1 MTGGRRFIVHAAA
14 LGGWLAA
21 TIGGCVGLVLQ
32 AAQPAPIAPN
42 TFGLGQGSMI
52 AFVVLGITWA
62 TVGALLVVRRPD
74 NVVGRYMILVGSGYS
89 VSILAAVITFRAV
102 AGGDVVLARTAA
114 WWTVLLSSIGS
125 LVLYLGFIFP
135 TGRGQTPRWDAI
147 GRAFL
152 AAMTIVLAWLLTQPG
167 PLHLFPGIDNPIP
180 IGPDLRPVLGPAP
193 ARTVLAFSM
202 LTAPLLVAS
211 VVSRYQMG
219 DAVQREQMKW
229 AISAISVSFA
239 ALLLTSIAAVVG
251 NGAPEAPLTV
261 YALAGT
267 MVPVA
272 IGIAILRHHLYDIDR
287 IVSRTIVYGVVT
299 VLLFAVFVLLNLG
312 LQGVLSG
319 LTGNDSL
326 RVAASTLAIAALFNP
341 LRRLVQGAVDRR
353 FHRAHAHAERVAA
366 GFAGRLRDE
375 ADLDAVAV
383 ALRRAAQD
391 VVEPSTAGVWLR
403 GSGMKRLPTFGSE
416 EMS

>member
-1 MTGGRRFIVHAAA
+1 MTGVRRSLVWAAA

-21 TIGGCVGLVLQ
+21 AVGGCLGLVLQ
-32 AAQPAPIAPN
+32 AAQPAPIVPN
-42 TFGLGQGSMI
+42 TFGLGPASMV
-52 AFVVLGITWA
+52 AFVILGITWA

-74 NVVGRYMILVGSGYS
+74 NVVGRYMILVGAGYS
-89 VSILAAVITFRAV
+89 LSILAAVLTFRAV
-102 AGGDVVLARTAA
+102 AGGDDPLARTAA

-125 LVLYLGFIFP
+125 LVLYVGFIFP

-147 GRAFL
+147 GRVFL
-152 AAMTIVLAWLLTQPG
+152 AAMTLVLAWLLTQPG

-180 IGPDLRPVLGPAP
+180 IGPDLRPVLGPTP
-193 ARTVLAFSM
+193 ARTVLGFSV

-211 VVSRYQMG
+211 VVSRYRMG
-219 DAVQREQMKW
+219 DGVQREQMKW
-229 AISAISVSFA
+229 AISAIAVSFA
-239 ALLLTSIAAVVG
+239 ALLLTSVAAVAA
-251 NGAPEAPLTV
+251 NGAPEAPLTA

-272 IGIAILRHHLYDIDR
+272 IGIAILRHHLYDIER

-299 VLLFAVFVLLNLG
+299 ALLFAVFVLVNLG

-319 LTGNDSL
+319 LTANDSL
-326 RVAASTLAIAALFNP
+326 RVAASTLVMAALFNP

-353 FHRAHAHAERVAA
+353 FHRAHARAEQSAA
-366 GFAGRLRDE
+366 GFAGRLRNE
-375 ADLDAVAV
+375 ADLDSVAA
-383 ALRRAAQD
+383 ALRSAAED

-403 GSGMKRLPTFGSE
+403 RTGMTRMRAAGPEVTP
-416 EMS
+416 

>member
-1 MTGGRRFIVHAAA
+1 VTGARWSIVRGAA
-14 LGGWLAA
+14 LCGWLAA
-21 TIGGCVGLVLQ
+21 TVGGCLGLVLQ
-32 AAQPAPIAPN
+32 AAQPAPIVPN
-42 TFGLGQGSMI
+42 TFGLGPGSMV
-52 AFVVLGITWA
+52 AFVILGVTWA

-74 NVVGRYMILVGSGYS
+74 NVVGRYMILVGAGYS

-102 AGGDVVLARTAA
+102 AGGDVALTRTAA

-152 AAMTIVLAWLLTQPG
+152 AAMTLVLAWLLTQPG
-167 PLHLFPGIDNPIP
+167 PLHLFPGIDNPLP
-180 IGPDLRPVLGPAP
+180 IGPDLRAVFGPAP
-193 ARTVLAFSM
+193 ARAVLAFSM

-211 VVSRYQMG
+211 VASRYRMG
-219 DAVQREQMKW
+219 DRVQREQMKW
-229 AISAISVSFA
+229 AISAIAVSFA
-239 ALLLTSIAAVVG
+239 ALLLTSVAAVAA
-251 NGAPEAPLTV
+251 NGAPEAPLTA

-299 VLLFAVFVLLNLG
+299 TLLFAVFVLVNLG
-312 LQGVLSG
+312 LQDLLSG
-319 LTGNDSL
+319 LTGNDAP
-326 RVAASTLAIAALFNP
+326 RVAASTLVIAALFNP

-353 FHRAHAHAERVAA
+353 FHRAHAHAERAAA
-366 GFAGRLRDE
+366 GFAGRLRNE
-375 ADLDAVAV
+375 ADLDSVAA
-383 ALRRAAQD
+383 ALRSTAED

-403 GSGMKRLPTFGSE
+403 GAGVRRMRTAEPGVRS
-416 EMS
+416 